1 MDILENLKSNLKKI
15 IESFKTELSGIR
27 VGRATPALV
36 ENMFVDYYGTK
47 TPLKQLA
54 SISAPEPRML
64 IIEPWDKNAFSAI
77 EKAILT
83 SELGLNPIVDKN
95 SIKIIIPQLTEER
108 RDALIK
114 IVDVKLEESKIQN
127 RAKRDNAMKEINDLF
142 SGKKIA
148 EDEKFKLKEKTQTIV
163 DEANKNLEDISKLK
177 EKEIKEK

>member
-1 MDILENLKSNLKKI
+1 MEILENLKNNLKKI
-15 IESFKTELSGIR
+15 NESFKAELSGIR

-77 EKAILT
+77 EKAILI
-83 SELGLNPIVDKN
+83 SGLGLNPIVDKN

-108 RDALIK
+108 RDALTK
-114 IVDVKLEESKIQN
+114 IVNIKLEESKIQN
-127 RAKRDNAMKEINDLF
+127 RAKRDDTMKEISDLF

-163 DEANKNLEDISKLK
+163 DEANKNLENISELK